1 MIDRRQG
8 GDMTESTGFAV
19 PLATTWLRLVAAV
32 LIGGVIGVDRELHH
46 KPAGLRTHGLVALGA
61 ALITLVAIQLSGPGD
76 FSGVLRAVQGIIT
89 GIGFLGAGVILHP
102 ANQSNISGL
111 TTAASIWVVSGLG
124 IGCGAG
130 LWGSTL
136 SAFGLVLLILVFGG
150 RVERIV
156 SRFNAARS
164 NVGEP

>member
-1 MIDRRQG
+1 
-8 GDMTESTGFAV
+8 MTESTGFAM
-19 PLATTWLRLVAAV
+19 PLAMALLRLTVAV
-32 LIGGVIGVDRELHH
+32 LIGCVMGLDRELHH

-61 ALITLVAIQLSGPGD
+61 AAITLTGIQLSGPGD
-76 FSGVLRAVQGIIT
+76 PAGVLRAVQGIIT

-102 ANQSNISGL
+102 ANQGNVLGL
-111 TTAASIWVVSGLG
+111 TTAASIWVVAGLG

-136 SAFGLVLLILVFGG
+136 SAFGLALMILVFGG

-156 SRFNAARS
+156 NRFAAARS
-164 NVGEP
+164 DVGEG

>member
-1 MIDRRQG
+1 
-8 GDMTESTGFAV
+8 MTESSGFAL
-19 PLATTWLRLVAAV
+19 PLSLALLRLTAAV
-32 LIGGVIGVDRELHH
+32 LIGSVIGLNRELHH

-61 ALITLVAIQLSGPGD
+61 ASIALTGIQLSGPGD
-76 FSGVLRAVQGIIT
+76 PSGVLRVIQGIIT

-102 ANQSNISGL
+102 ANQGNVLGL
-111 TTAASIWVVSGLG
+111 TTAASLWVVAGLG

-136 SAFGLVLLILVFGG
+136 SAFGLALLILVFGG

-156 SRFNAARS
+156 NRFGAARS
-164 NVGEP
+164 NVGEGSE

>member
-1 MIDRRQG
+1 MLKSS
-8 GDMTESTGFAV
+8 EFVV
-19 PLATTWLRLVAAV
+19 PLSLALLRLSAAV
-32 LIGGVIGVDRELHH
+32 LIGGVIGLNRELHH

-61 ALITLVAIQLSGPGD
+61 AAITLTGIQLSGPGD
-76 FSGVLRAVQGIIT
+76 PGGVLRAVQGIIT

-102 ANQSNISGL
+102 ANQGNVLGL
-111 TTAASIWVVSGLG
+111 TTAASLWVVAGIG

-136 SAFGLVLLILVFGG
+136 SASGLTLLILILGG

-156 SRFNAARS
+156 DRYAAARAD
-164 NVGEP
+164 VDEGRAEK